1 MSSPVLSPCSDA
13 PLPHAMERKLSLR
26 GVPRL
31 TSLQVYSALMIEE
44 EKATVDDSLKW
55 CNALHTAKC
64 PFCAGH
70 EHGAADAK
78 PCKFQHLDTYVQI
91 PAGERPAM
99 LSVMTRHVKS
109 LIKDMVGIMHAHARR
124 SLQTWFVRQ
133 AWALGNEGGEVV
145 FGDLNPFGG
154 IVEKLRSLGWVIPE
168 RAARCTSPR
177 VEEAPYAGDVASIA
191 SVVANMLHF
200 QIKETPEFMYQ
211 TIAYVFGLD
220 APASKKDMAPALD
233 HVEVVGDM
241 HFSDGGNTFPDLAA
255 VIDGS
260 QSLPDLLATMN
271 ANVEGSMPDLLA
283 TMTLAAPE
291 VCVMQAED
299 EGFASEGCSSPWG
312 MSPMSSCL
320 HSPCAS
326 VATSP
331 AATPPSLPSPSARR
345 RKQAAWKASPKQGS
359 PKATPKAH
367 KKYSHPDLSVLRLR

>member
-1 MSSPVLSPCSDA
+1 MASESSATLVRRDDDSTPGIPCLS
-13 PLPHAMERKLSLR
+13 
-26 GVPRL
+26 
-31 TSLQVYSALMIEE
+31 SLQVYSALMIEE

-233 HVEVVGDM
+233 HAGLVAILLDDGDVAEKAHEVVD
-241 HFSDGGNTFPDLAA
+241 
-255 VIDGS
+255 
-260 QSLPDLLATMN
+260 
-271 ANVEGSMPDLLA
+271 SMPDLLA
-283 TMTLAAPE
+283 TMTLTDAVPE
-291 VCVMQAED
+291 VESVNVD
-299 EGFASEGCSSPWG
+299 GFASEGCSSPWEG
-312 MSPMSSCL
+312 MTPASSCL
-320 HSPCAS
+320 HS
-326 VATSP
+326 VEGSP
-331 AATPPSLPSPSARR
+331 ANDCISAAGVTPPQASSARR
-345 RKQAAWKASPKQGS
+345 RRGLQTVQVQRNAFLPSLK
-359 PKATPKAH
+359 
-367 KKYSHPDLSVLRLR
+367 LR